1 MTMSATSTATFPA
14 RARIV
19 IIGGGV
25 GGTSVA
31 YHLALQGESDVVLVD
46 RADLTSGSTFHSA
59 GLVGQLRADPT
70 LTKMN
75 MHSVAL
81 YRELEG
87 SDTPPGWRE
96 CGSIKLASSNERM
109 EEIRRQIGWA
119 KTFGLDLHEI
129 SPAEAQERFPL
140 IDIDGVVG
148 ACIMES
154 DGQVDPSQL
163 AYALAAGA
171 RKRGVRTFTYT
182 RVLGITTHGGRV
194 TGVKTSKGD
203 IECEIVINCG
213 GMFAAEIGRMVDV
226 RIPIV
231 PMSHQYLIT
240 ENFLPDN
247 QPFLP
252 SLRDPDNLIYFRQ
265 EVRGLVM
272 GGYERN
278 SRAWTANYEKFDEIP
293 SDFNG
298 KLLPEEWE
306 RFEEIAINSQK
317 RVPKMA
323 EIGVKNFINGPE
335 GFTPDNEFCLGE
347 TSVGGFYV
355 AAGFCA
361 HGIAGAGGIG
371 KVVAEWVLAG
381 EPTMDLWHM
390 DIKRFGANYQS
401 PDFTLKRITENYEA
415 YYDIHYPGEERQSAR
430 PKKVSPIYQ
439 WHKDHGAV
447 FGEKSGW
454 ERVNYYKR
462 SGGSE
467 SLRPKGWAGKHWN
480 SSVQIEHHATRQSAA
495 LFDESSFSKFI
506 VSGERAADFLN
517 WVCANDVVK
526 EVGKTVYTQALNS
539 RGGIESDY
547 TVTRI
552 SDQEFMIVTGTA
564 FGTHDRGWLE
574 KRAREDGFPEIFIE
588 DATERLACF
597 GLWGPNA
604 RAILHAVTGS
614 NVSNDEFPFMHSREI
629 DIAGVTVRATRIT
642 YVGELGWEFYVPVN
656 DALYVWE
663 QLFEAGQPFGL
674 LAGGYKAIESLR
686 LEKGYRAWAGEINS
700 ETNPFE
706 AGLGFALSKKK
717 AEFKGSQ
724 ALASLVDAPT
734 RKLCAIVFDD
744 ITEVPLGNEP
754 IRVDGE
760 IIGRMK
766 SGGQGYS
773 IERAI
778 GYAYLPL
785 ANAKVGA
792 RVDVEFFGR
801 WASGVIAAEPLFDP
815 TGARVKS

>member
-1 MTMSATSTATFPA
+1 MSGTSTSAIPS

-31 YHLALQGESDVVLVD
+31 YHLALLGESDVVLLD

-75 MHSVAL
+75 MHSVEL
-81 YRELEG
+81 YRELEK

-96 CGSIKLASSNERM
+96 CGSIKLASSPERM

-140 IDIDGVVG
+140 IDLDGVVG

-163 AYALAAGA
+163 AYALASGA
-171 RKRGVRTFTYT
+171 RKRGVRTFTHT
-182 RVLGITTHGGRV
+182 RVLSINSESGRV
-194 TGVKTSKGD
+194 TGVNTDKGT
-203 IECEIVINCG
+203 IECEIVVNCG
-213 GMFAAEIGRMVDV
+213 GMFAAEIGRMLDV

-240 ENFLPDN
+240 ENFLPEN

-278 SRAWTANYEKFDEIP
+278 SKAWTADYQKHDQIP
-293 SDFNG
+293 PDFNG
-298 KLLPEEWE
+298 KLLPEEWD

-430 PKKVSPIYQ
+430 PKKMSPVYE
-439 WHKDHGAV
+439 WHKAHGAV

-454 ERVNYYKR
+454 ERVNYYQR
-462 SGGSE
+462 SGGDE
-467 SLRPKGWAGKHWN
+467 SLRPRGWAGKNWN
-480 SSVQIEHHATRQSAA
+480 SSVQQEHIATRNFAG
-495 LFDESSFSKFI
+495 LFDESSFAKFI
-506 VSGERAADFLN
+506 LSGNRVDQFLN
-517 WVCANDVVK
+517 WVCANNVVK
-526 EVGKTVYTQALNS
+526 EIGRTIYTQALNS

-547 TVTRI
+547 TITRLG
-552 SDQEFMIVTGTA
+552 QEEFMIVTGTA

-574 KRAREDGFPEIFIE
+574 KRAREDGFTDIRIS
-588 DATERLACF
+588 DVTEELACF
-597 GLWGPNA
+597 GLWGPRA
-604 RAILHAVTGS
+604 REILSTITS
-614 NVSNDEFPFMHSREI
+614 DDVSNEAFPFMHSREI
-629 DIAGVTVRATRIT
+629 IVAGIKVRATRIT
-642 YVGELGWEFYVPVN
+642 YVGESGWEFYLPVSKGL
-656 DALYVWE
+656 ALWE
-663 QLFEAGQPFGL
+663 AIYEAGLPYGL
-674 LAGGYKAIESLR
+674 VAAGYKAIESLR

-700 ETNPFE
+700 ETNPIE
-706 AGLGFALSKKK
+706 AGLGFAVSKKK
-717 AEFKGSQ
+717 GDFKGKS
-724 ALASLVDAPT
+724 ALLELEKT
-734 RKLCAIVFDD
+734 LHRKLAAIIFDD

-754 IRVDGE
+754 IRIDGK
-760 IIGRMK
+760 IVGRMK

-773 IERAI
+773 LGKAI
-778 GYAYLPL
+778 GYAYLPSQCAL
-785 ANAKVGA
+785 PGQ
-792 RVDVEFFGR
+792 RIEVEFFGR
-801 WASGVIAAEPLFDP
+801 WSSGVVAVEPLFDP
-815 TGARVKS
+815 EGLRVKS

>member
-1 MTMSATSTATFPA
+1 MSTTPIAEFPT

-31 YHLALQGESDVVLVD
+31 YHLAKMGESDVILLD

-59 GLVGQLRADPT
+59 GLVGQLRSDPT

-75 MHSVAL
+75 MYSVSL
-81 YRELEG
+81 YRELQE
-87 SDTPPGWRE
+87 SSTPPGWRE
-96 CGSIKLASSNERM
+96 CGSIKLASSPERM

-129 SPAEAQERFPL
+129 SPKEAQERFPL
-140 IDIDGVVG
+140 IDLDGVVG

-163 AYALAAGA
+163 AYALASGA
-171 RKRGVRTFTYT
+171 RKRGVKTFTHT
-182 RVLGITTHGGRV
+182 RVTGISTERGRV
-194 TGVKTSKGD
+194 TGVMTDKGA

-213 GMFAAEIGRMVDV
+213 GMFAAEIGRMLDV

-240 ENFLPDN
+240 ENFLPDDA
-247 QPFLP
+247 PFLP

-278 SRAWTANYEKFDEIP
+278 SRAWTATYEKLDEIP
-293 SDFNG
+293 PDFNG

-390 DIKRFGANYQS
+390 DIKRFGANYRS
-401 PDFTLKRITENYEA
+401 PDFTLQRITENYEA

-430 PKKVSPIYQ
+430 PKKVSPVYE
-439 WHKDHGAV
+439 WHKTHGAQ

-454 ERVNYYKR
+454 ERVNFYHR
-462 SGGSE
+462 TGGNE
-467 SLRPKGWAGKHWN
+467 EIRPKGWAGKNWN
-480 SSVQIEHHATRQSAA
+480 SSVQLEHRATRERAG
-495 LFDESSFSKFI
+495 LFDESSFAKI
-506 VSGERAADFLN
+506 QISGERVAEFLN

-526 EVGKTVYTQALNS
+526 GINRTVYTQALNS
-539 RGGIESDY
+539 KGGIESDF
-547 TVTRI
+547 TVT
-552 SDQEFMIVTGTA
+552 QTGEHEFLIVTGTA

-574 KRAREDGFPEIFIE
+574 KRAREDGFDGIKFV
-588 DATERLACF
+588 DVTESLACF
-597 GLWGPNA
+597 GLWGPNS
-604 RAILHAVTGS
+604 RVILESLTSAD
-614 NVSNDEFPFMHSREI
+614 VSNSGFPFMHSGEI
-629 DIAGVTVRATRIT
+629 EVSGIKVRATRIT
-642 YVGELGWEFYVPVN
+642 YVGELGWEFYVPTG
-656 DALYVWE
+656 DALELWE
-663 QLFEAGQPFGL
+663 KIFEAGQPFGL
-674 LAGGYKAIESLR
+674 VAAGYKAIESLR

-700 ETNPFE
+700 ETNPHE
-706 AGLGFALSKKK
+706 AGLGFAISKKK
-717 AEFKGSQ
+717 AEFMGS
-724 ALASLVDAPT
+724 ASLRALQQSSQ
-734 RKLCAIVFDD
+734 RKLCAILFED
-744 ITEVPLGNEP
+744 IRDVPLGNEP
-754 IRVDGE
+754 IRVAGE
-760 IIGRMK
+760 IVGRMK
-766 SGGQGYS
+766 SGGQGYTLNKG
-773 IERAI
+773 I
-778 GYAYLPL
+778 GYAYLPEHHSQPGTT
-785 ANAKVGA
+785 VE
-792 RVDVEFFGR
+792 VEFFGK
-801 WASGVIAAEPLFDP
+801 WGSGSVAAEPLLDP
-815 TGARVKS
+815 LGARIKA

>member
-1 MTMSATSTATFPA
+1 M
-14 RARIV
+14 
-19 IIGGGV
+19 IGGGV

-31 YHLALQGESDVVLVD
+31 YHLALYGEPDVILLD

-81 YRELEG
+81 YRELER

-96 CGSIKLASSNERM
+96 CGSIKLASSPERM

-119 KTFGLDLHEI
+119 RTFGLDLHEI
-129 SPAEAQERFPL
+129 SPKEAQERFPL
-140 IDIDGVVG
+140 IDLDGVVG

-163 AYALAAGA
+163 SYALASGA
-171 RKRGVRTFTYT
+171 RKKGVKTYTHT
-182 RVLGITTHGGRV
+182 RVLSIKSEKGRV
-194 TGVKTSKGD
+194 VGVETDKGF
-203 IECEIVINCG
+203 IECEVIVNCG
-213 GMFAAEIGRMVDV
+213 GMFAPEIGRMVDV

-240 ENFLPDN
+240 ENFLPDDA
-247 QPFLP
+247 PFLP

-265 EVRGLVM
+265 EVRGLLM

-278 SRAWTANYEKFDEIP
+278 SKAWSASYDQIDHIP

-323 EIGVKNFINGPE
+323 EVGVKNFINGPE

-347 TSVGGFYV
+347 SSVSGFFV

-430 PKKVSPIYQ
+430 PKKISPVYE
-439 WHKDHGAV
+439 WHKNHGAV

-454 ERVNYYKR
+454 ERVNYYAR
-462 SGGSE
+462 TGGDE
-467 SLRPKGWAGKHWN
+467 SLRPKGWAGKNWN
-480 SSVQIEHHATRQSAA
+480 SSVQLEHHGTRSGAG
-495 LFDESSFSKFI
+495 LFDESSFAKFT
-506 VSGERAADFLN
+506 VVGEKAGDFLN
-517 WVCANDVVK
+517 YVCANNVVRG
-526 EVGKTVYTQALNS
+526 VGRTIYTQALNNK
-539 RGGIESDY
+539 GGIESDY
-547 TVTRI
+547 TVTQVAED
-552 SDQEFMIVTGTA
+552 SFFIVTGTA
-564 FGTHDRGWLE
+564 FGTHDRGWIE
-574 KRAREDGFPEIFIE
+574 KVAREEKFGDIVITDVT
-588 DATERLACF
+588 DALACF

-604 RAILHAVTGS
+604 RNILQSLTKDDMS
-614 NVSNDEFPFMHSREI
+614 NEAFGFMTSREI
-629 DIAGVTVRATRIT
+629 EIAGIKVRATRIT
-642 YVGELGWEFYVPVN
+642 YVGELGWELYLPVSQGLELWE
-656 DALYVWE
+656 ALY
-663 QLFEAGQPFGL
+663 EAGQKHGL
-674 LAGGYKAIESLR
+674 IVAGYKAIESLR

-700 ETNPFE
+700 ETDPFE
-706 AGLGFALSKKK
+706 AGLGFAVSTRK
-717 AEFKGSQ
+717 EFFKGRDEV
-724 ALASLVDAPT
+724 LRRKDNVTKKLV
-734 RKLCAIVFDD
+734 AIVFDD

-754 IRVDGE
+754 IKVEGK
-760 IIGRMK
+760 IIARMK
-766 SGGQGYS
+766 SGGQGYTLGK
-773 IERAI
+773 AI
-778 GYAYLPL
+778 GYAYLPIGYSKPGTAL
-785 ANAKVGA
+785 
-792 RVDVEFFGR
+792 DVEFFGR
-801 WASGVIAAEPLFDP
+801 WQKGTVMEEPLFDP
-815 TGARVKS
+815 DGSRIKS